1 MSVVEKVVR
10 AEWSPA
16 ALRVLSVDARR
27 VGGAKSLVEEN
38 LEEEPTI
45 LL

>member
-16 ALRVLSVDARR
+16 ALRVLSVDAR
-27 VGGAKSLVEEN
+27 GWGEQILKVEEN